1 MGTNASRFRQ
11 PSSRS
16 DLASNIPTKHR
27 PFENLFILDSQVN
40 AHIKGL
46 EQTVWL
52 ENNLNVQGWHPF
64 KIHPEISHSP
74 WNNEG
79 WKKIL
84 SFLGFSLFFKGKHVI
99 VLGKVIHHIA
109 ISKSPK
115 RVGVLLVSV
124 QSTSHPRG
132 PFFDWTDLHGWS
144 LPKQPQTKYIKNLLR
159 SSTTITT
166 NYHIPS
172 SYISFMS

>member
-1 MGTNASRFRQ
+1 MVGILVSYWGGLFSGAMLVSGRV
-11 PSSRS
+11 
-16 DLASNIPTKHR
+16 
-27 PFENLFILDSQVN
+27 FILESQVN
-40 AHIKGL
+40 AHIFQDSNK
-46 EQTVWL
+46 QY
-52 ENNLNVQGWHPF
+52 
-64 KIHPEISHSP
+64 
-74 WNNEG
+74 G
-79 WKKIL
+79 WKIIWMFRGDIHSKYTRKFHTDPETMMVGRR
-84 SFLGFSLFFKGKHVI
+84 SFPFGFQPIFKGKHVI

-144 LPKQPQTKYIKNLLR
+144 LPKQPQTKYINNLLR
-159 SSTTITT
+159 SSPTITT